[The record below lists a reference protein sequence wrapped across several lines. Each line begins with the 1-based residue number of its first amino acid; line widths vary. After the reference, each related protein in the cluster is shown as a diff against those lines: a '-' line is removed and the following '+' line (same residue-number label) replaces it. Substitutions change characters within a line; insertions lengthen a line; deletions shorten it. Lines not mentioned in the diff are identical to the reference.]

1 VYWRD
6 SGFLMETSS
15 KNGTKKTNNFTR
27 PRPTYTPS
35 QIHQSDPVDK
45 FRSLTAKQGRAGSYD
60 GDELGADFTKY
71 SNGYRLPARR
81 K

>member
-1 VYWRD
+1 
-6 SGFLMETSS
+6 MER
-15 KNGTKKTNNFTR
+15 KK
-27 PRPTYTPS
+27 PIISPVLAQPIPPS